1 MRPAWY
7 REWAPR
13 PDLSGHLA
21 CIWAGRTADDGT
33 PHADRVLPDGCLDV
47 IWDGADLFVAG
58 PDTGPVPL
66 QPAPGTCFIGVRFR
80 PGLAPTL
87 LGVPSFELLD
97 RRVPL
102 SEIWGAKPAARLA
115 EEVHGAGSEP
125 SAGVRLEAALMA
137 RLPGASPP
145 DALVREAVIRLARGA
160 SPVRQMAADLGV
172 SERNLLRRCTAAVG
186 YGPKTL
192 ERVLRFR
199 RFLALGQA
207 SAAGLA
213 ELGAQAGYADQAHLT
228 RECVALS
235 GLTPRVLLDRHHP
248 EPGHPPGRLRFR

>member
-13 PDLSGHLA
+13 PDLSGHVA
-21 CIWAGRTADDGT
+21 CVWAGRTGDDGT

-66 QPAPGTCFIGVRFR
+66 QPAPGPGFIGVRFR

-87 LGVPSFELLD
+87 LGVPSFELRD

-102 SEIWGAKPAARLA
+102 SEIWGGKAAARLA
-115 EEVHGAGSEP
+115 DEVHDAGSGL
-125 SAGVRLEAALMA
+125 SAAARLEGALAA
-137 RLPGASPP
+137 RLPRASPP
-145 DALVREAVIRLARGA
+145 DALVREAVVRLARGA
-160 SPVRQMAADLGV
+160 SPVSKVAADLGV
-172 SERNLLRRCTAAVG
+172 SERSLLRRCTAAVG

-192 ERVLRFR
+192 DRVLRFR
-199 RFLALGQA
+199 RFLALGQG

-213 ELGAQAGYADQAHLT
+213 VLGAQAGYADQAHLT

-235 GLTPRVLLDRHHP
+235 GLTPGVLLARR
-248 EPGHPPGRLRFR
+248 PGVRSP